1 MRSTLLPPAYR
12 PFAHR
17 PRACCRR
24 LVRRLGAA
32 LERFFGT
39 EVPTALLVGAAGLGL
54 VLRWRAVAV
63 MPLQPPHAT
72 PGLLLGLAEDLTVAA
87 VLALLASLGR
97 LAAAAVAAA
106 FMSCS
111 LVHLAWCEALIY
123 YGHPPRCAD
132 IEVATQG
139 VFVTRTFD
147 PTGLAPAALILAV
160 AVGLILAGLG
170 VAALRATRATV
181 LGIGLGAA
189 ALAIGAEALVPAP
202 QFYRHPLLV
211 VASLWRCV
219 GANPAAAAPA
229 EPSPRLPVTSVRE
242 LVPTVPASAFPD
254 DEHPLAYLAPP
265 RGPAVTAPAGLR
277 PNVVFVLME
286 GVRAHEVGAWGG
298 RLPGLTPNL
307 DDLARS
313 GVRFERAYSPGTHTA
328 TSEMG
333 LWYGTLA
340 VPDEILM
347 RSRPTVPLS
356 GLPERLRSAG
366 WRSFLWMHNADQA
379 IYKREQFYLP
389 RGFGLV
395 DERGFPSSDPVTN
408 WGRSDRALMRLALGA
423 FDRLEEPFAA
433 MLLTVTNHLPFQVP
447 EDARG
452 RFPIPDTMREDML
465 ARFGRSGGRY
475 SVAMLET
482 IHYTDEAVGA
492 LIEGARGRSWFGRTL
507 FVIAGDH
514 GLPLAPI
521 EGVAG
526 GHELAELRHRVPLLL
541 WAPWLTPGLTLD
553 DPVSLADMPAT
564 VLGLLGVGGLRCGP
578 GVDALVTNPATLP
591 RPVVGWN
598 DEARQLT
605 IATRGWVY
613 HATVGERPVDG
624 EHPILDEQLVEAR
637 TGSDAPEGPARA
649 RALEQNRRWARV
661 YLGVY
666 PYLVT
671 SGRAVLPAEKV
682 TP

>member
-1 MRSTLLPPAYR
+1 MRPTAAEPGYR
-12 PFAHR
+12 RLAHG
-17 PRACCRR
+17 PRTSCRR
-24 LVRRLGAA
+24 LAHRLGYA
-32 LERFFGT
+32 LARFFDT
-39 EVPTALLVGAAGLGL
+39 EVPTALIVGAAGLGL

-72 PGLLLGLAEDLTVAA
+72 PGLLLGLAEDVAVAA
-87 VLALLASLGR
+87 ALALLASLGR

-106 FMSCS
+106 FAGFS

-132 IEVATQG
+132 IEVAAQG

-147 PTGLAPAALILAV
+147 PLGLAPAALILAV
-160 AVGLILAGLG
+160 AVGSILASLR
-170 VAALRATRATV
+170 APALRATRATV
-181 LGIGLGAA
+181 LGVGLGAA
-189 ALAIGAEALVPAP
+189 LVAAGAEEVVPSP
-202 QFYRHPLLV
+202 QFYRHPALV
-211 VASLWRCV
+211 AASLWRCV
-219 GANPAAAAPA
+219 AANPAAAAPA

-242 LVPTVPASAFPD
+242 LVPTVPASSFPD
-254 DEHPLAYLAPP
+254 GEHPLAYRAPP
-265 RGPAVTAPAGLR
+265 RSSAATVPSGLR
-277 PNVVFVLME
+277 PNVVFVLLE

-307 DDLARS
+307 DTLARS
-313 GVRFERAYSPGTHTA
+313 GIRFARAYSPGTHTA

-356 GLPERLRSAG
+356 GLPERLRTAG
-366 WRSFLWMHNADQA
+366 WRSFLWMHNADQE

-395 DERGFPSSDPVTN
+395 DERGFPSTDPVTN
-408 WGRSDRALMRLALGA
+408 WGRSDRALMRLALDA
-423 FDRLEEPFAA
+423 FDRLDEPFAA

-447 EDARG
+447 ADARS
-452 RFPIPDTMREDML
+452 RYPIPDALRQDML
-465 ARFGRSGGRY
+465 ARYGRSGGRY

-492 LIEGARGRSWFGRTL
+492 LVEGARGRSWFGRTL
-507 FVIAGDH
+507 LVIAGDH
-514 GLPLAPI
+514 GLPLAPL

-526 GHELAELRHRVPLLL
+526 AHELAELRHRVPLLM
-541 WAPWLTPGLTLD
+541 WAPWLTPGIAVD

-564 VLGLLGVGGLRCGP
+564 ILGLLGIGGLRSGP
-578 GVDALVTNPATLP
+578 GVDALAAAPTDPL
-591 RPVVGWN
+591 RPVIGWN

-605 IATRGWVY
+605 IATRDWVY

-624 EHPILDEQLVEAR
+624 EHPILDEQLVEDR
-637 TGSDAPEGPARA
+637 SGSEAPDGPARA
-649 RALEQNRRWARV
+649 PALEQGRRWARV

-666 PYLVT
+666 PWLVT
-671 SGRAVLPAEKV
+671 SGRSVVPPENTAP
-682 TP
+682 